1 MTYKDMTFCGTLHC
15 INKCGRRLSTE
26 EMIEIFEKD
35 LLVSYINFCDKEGE
49 LIKCV

>member
-1 MTYKDMTFCGTLHC
+1 MTHKDITFCASPNC
-15 INKCGRRLSTE
+15 KNKCGRRLSTE
-26 EMIEIFEKD
+26 EMIEVFEKD